1 MINNPVI
8 GRCSWN
14 HYRKFIYLREKTFLS
29 YFPRTP
35 ASVIFNII
43 YLWLID
49 KDNASTITSKLNYQL
64 NNYHITKGL
73 LVINDKIIDRVIPSP
88 TLFYSEEME
97 EQIDYWEGK
106 FLRD

>member
-1 MINNPVI
+1 MDKKIADIVNTLAV
-8 GRCSWN
+8 G
-14 HYRKFIYLREKTFLS
+14 LGLD
-29 YFPRTP
+29 
-35 ASVIFNII
+35 FNILEC
-43 YLWLID
+43 YHLISEFCETTNTAPED
-49 KDNASTITSKLNYQL
+49 
-64 NNYHITKGL
+64 NNYHITQGL